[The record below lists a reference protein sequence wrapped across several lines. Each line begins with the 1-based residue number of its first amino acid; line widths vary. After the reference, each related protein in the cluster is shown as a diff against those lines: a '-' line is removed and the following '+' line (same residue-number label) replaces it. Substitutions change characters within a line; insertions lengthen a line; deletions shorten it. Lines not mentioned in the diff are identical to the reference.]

1 MVVELRALS
10 AERERSFTFGGERE
24 AGFTL
29 EGDDAAEAAGVTLA

>member
-10 AERERSFTFGGERE
+10 AERE

-29 EGDDAAEAAGVTLA
+29 EGDDAAEAAGVTLACRSAYLTS